1 MTVLRVENLRLAN
14 YTINIEFINKE
25 AVAFWSYDKKTIAR
39 FFDIIAGI
47 NNNNNSCFYNDN
59 NIYDNKEY
67 FQARLYF
74 DFRKKYLST
83 LKLNYLKE
91 KFRQKY
97 NLDFNKD
104 EFKRVSE
111 QLDIRGET
119 EVNHVYRYTKVGNTF
134 VNFALTR
141 SLDKS
146 IIIINNP
153 TINLSMQ
160 SDIDFVTAGLT
171 DKSKFD
177 LMILGPDNLA
187 AFAGKLD
194 RICFFSNYTGE
205 TITARGDDSLVVVR
219 GKPEDI
225 ENVIYQDEEKT
236 IFLNYLTRAELR
248 KLEKEMS
255 LEAVPAEAIDKYVA
269 RFET

>member
-1 MTVLRVENLRLAN
+1 MEEYAQDGPVFAFPI
-14 YTINIEFINKE
+14 TISNH
-25 AVAFWSYDKKTIAR
+25 TP
-39 FFDIIAGI
+39 
-47 NNNNNSCFYNDN
+47 
-59 NIYDNKEY
+59 
-67 FQARLYF
+67 
-74 DFRKKYLST
+74 
-83 LKLNYLKE
+83 
-91 KFRQKY
+91 Y
-97 NLDFNKD
+97 NL
-104 EFKRVSE
+104 
-111 QLDIRGET
+111 
-119 EVNHVYRYTKVGNTF
+119 
-134 VNFALTR
+134 
-141 SLDKS
+141 SL
-146 IIIINNP
+146 IHI
-153 TINLSMQ
+153 
-160 SDIDFVTAGLT
+160 LT

-205 TITARGDDSLVVVR
+205 IITARGDDSLVVVR